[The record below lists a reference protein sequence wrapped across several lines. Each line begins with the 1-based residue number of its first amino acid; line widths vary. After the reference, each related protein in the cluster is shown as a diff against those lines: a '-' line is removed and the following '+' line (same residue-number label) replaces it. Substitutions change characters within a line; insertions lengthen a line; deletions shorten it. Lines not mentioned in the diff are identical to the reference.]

1 MDDFSQPKDF
11 GVPVDSEHKSKVLR
25 IWSFQRPHHLSF
37 HLNWISFFIAFF
49 ATFAAPPLVPVI
61 RNDLDLT
68 KSDLG
73 GAAIASVTGAIF
85 ARILTGVLI
94 DSFGPRYGHG
104 FLQLL
109 TSSATFGMALVTD
122 STGFIICRMVI
133 GFSLATFVC
142 CQFWCSIMFNVK
154 IVGTANATGAG
165 WGNLGGGVTQLI
177 MPFLFEGLEN
187 VQPTFIAWR
196 CAFLIPASAQILI
209 GICIMSFGQ
218 DLPDGNYA
226 ELVASGQKD
235 KAKAHMEF
243 LAAVKNY
250 RTWIMVLNYGYC
262 FGVELTVNNNISP
275 YLFDQFNIDLGLAGT
290 LGACFGLMNI
300 FARSLGG
307 IASDITVKRFG
318 MRGRLWT
325 YWFTQTMGGVFCLV
339 MFYTKDSLG
348 ATMAVIIVFSLFVQM
363 AEGAAYGIVPFI
375 TRRGLGTASGFI
387 GAGGNAGSAV
397 TQAIFFTSGDFSTAE
412 GWKWMGVMVICITT
426 TVALVHFPMWGS
438 MFFQGNPEKT
448 EDEYYAQDYTEEEK
462 KLGLHKA
469 VSKFANESRSQRGFK
484 AMVEAH
490 LDKDAQNVVI

>member
-1 MDDFSQPKDF
+1 M
-11 GVPVDSEHKSKVLR
+11 
-25 IWSFQRPHHLSF
+25 
-37 HLNWISFFIAFF
+37 
-49 ATFAAPPLVPVI
+49 
-61 RNDLDLT
+61 T
-68 KSDLG
+68 KADLG
-73 GAAIASVTGAIF
+73 GAAIASVTGAVF

-109 TSSATFGMALVTD
+109 TSSATFGMALVTNT
-122 STGFIICRMVI
+122 TGFIICRMVI

-154 IVGTANATGAG
+154 IVGTANATAAG

-177 MPFLFEGLEN
+177 MPYLFAALEN
-187 VQPTFIAWR
+187 SQPTFIAWR
-196 CAFLIPASAQILI
+196 CAFLIPASAQVLI
-209 GICIMSFGQ
+209 GICIMTFGQ

-307 IASDITVKRFG
+307 ILSDVTVNRFG

-339 MFYTKDSLG
+339 MFYTKTSLG
-348 ATMAVIIVFSLFVQM
+348 ATMAVIVVFSLFVQM
-363 AEGAAYGIVPFI
+363 AEGAGKFLYALECINSISVFIRILFVLQTATNSSTPFLSPLQLLFP
-375 TRRGLGTASGFI
+375 TQLMELSP
-387 GAGGNAGSAV
+387 SSLAV
-397 TQAIFFTSGDFSTAE
+397 
-412 GWKWMGVMVICITT
+412 V
-426 TVALVHFPMWGS
+426 
-438 MFFQGNPEKT
+438 
-448 EDEYYAQDYTEEEK
+448 
-462 KLGLHKA
+462 
-469 VSKFANESRSQRGFK
+469 
-484 AMVEAH
+484 
-490 LDKDAQNVVI
+490 